1 METKVKI
8 GENAC
13 LVNWDMKEHIPL
25 AKIFKATQEIG
36 TPDSLRSVWI
46 VFADNAD
53 DMYLVA
59 STVDI
64 TWCDARELCRL
75 FADEGI
81 EQPEIKVWVIEPESF
96 DG

>member
-13 LVNWDMKEHIPL
+13 IVNWDMKEHIPL
-25 AKIFKATQEIG
+25 VKIFKATQEIG
-36 TPDSLRSVWI
+36 SLDDLKSVWI
-46 VFADNAD
+46 VFAYNTD

-64 TWCDARELCRL
+64 TWGDARELCRM

-81 EQPEIKVWVIEPESF
+81 EQPELKVWVIEP
-96 DG
+96 